1 MKHVVQKYTPT
12 HSSST
17 ERNTFAHV
25 LVFNI
30 DLTINIPN
38 YIPNTADFS

>member
-1 MKHVVQKYTPT
+1 MKHVVQKYIPT

-17 ERNTFAHV
+17 ERYTFAHV

-38 YIPNTADFS
+38 YIRNTADFS